1 MSSSKLPKHKKQ
13 KIKYKGL
20 KIPKQWIAIG
30 IIVLIVSFFIN
41 IWPIIFL
48 SLFCVANAILLSIDR
63 YVSAP
68 VDFEFSTFSAILM
81 TQAYSLKWGIAV
93 AVLTKLAAIVYNKKF
108 AIDHLFMIGGYIV
121 AALMASAL
129 PGNILTVGLIATLV
143 VNLYVVFVSK
153 FITMLSNYEI
163 VMYGSTNLLFN
174 MILFIGFGDFIFK
187 LMQFL

>member
-1 MSSSKLPKHKKQ
+1 MSRTKLPKHKKQ

-20 KIPKQWIAIG
+20 KIPKQWIIIG
-30 IIVLIVSFFIN
+30 VIVLIASFFIN

-48 SLFCVANAILLSIDR
+48 SLFCVANSILLSIDR

-68 VDFEFSTFSAILM
+68 VDFELSTFSAILM
-81 TQAYSLKWGIAV
+81 TQAYGLKWGIAV
-93 AVLTKLAAIVYNKKF
+93 AILTKFAAIVYNKKF
-108 AIDHLFMIGGYIV
+108 AIDHLFMMGGYVI
-121 AALMASAL
+121 AALMANLL
-129 PGNILTVGLIATLV
+129 PGSILIVGLLATLV
-143 VNLYVVFVSK
+143 VNLYVLFVSK

-163 VMYGSTNLLFN
+163 VMYGSTNLIFN

>member
-1 MSSSKLPKHKKQ
+1 MSAQRVPKHKNQ

-20 KIPKQWIAIG
+20 KIPKQWIIIG
-30 IIVLIVSFFIN
+30 VLVLIISFFIN

-48 SLFCVANAILLSIDR
+48 SMFCVINSIILSIDR

-68 VDFEFSTFSAILM
+68 IDFEFSTFAAILM

-93 AVLTKLAAIVYNKKF
+93 AILTKLAAIVYNKKF
-108 AIDHLFMIGGYIV
+108 AIDHLFMMGGYVI
-121 AALMASAL
+121 AALMANML
-129 PGNILTVGLIATLV
+129 PGSILVVGLIATLV

-163 VMYGSTNLLFN
+163 FMYGFTNILFN
-174 MILFIGFGDFIFK
+174 VILFVGFGDFIFK